1 VTSRLIDGL
10 IQERYVI
17 VILGSVDVR
26 PDSLESALKLALEH
40 CARSREEPG
49 CVSHDCFQAVGRPN
63 ILQFVE
69 VWSDM
74 TVLRAHF
81 ALADSKQF
89 AAEIGKLAG
98 SPPTMRILKAE
109 ELG

>member
-1 VTSRLIDGL
+1 
-10 IQERYVI
+10 VI

-26 PDSLESALKLALEH
+26 PDSLEPALQLSLEH

-89 AAEIGKLAG
+89 AARMGELAV
-98 SPPTMRILKAE
+98 SRPTMRILQAE
-109 ELG
+109 EPR

>member
-1 VTSRLIDGL
+1 L

-17 VILGSVDVR
+17 VILGSVDVS
-26 PDSLESALKLALEH
+26 PENLKSALKLALEH

-49 CVSHDCFQAVGRPN
+49 CVSHDCFQAVGRTN

-89 AAEIGKLAG
+89 ATEMGKLAV
-98 SPPTMRILKAE
+98 SPPSMRILQAE